1 MEENKE
7 TMQLLV
13 SEVKEQEKITFNYE
27 ELKIAL
33 TEKVSTYKNL
43 VYTEENI
50 ITAKADRAL
59 LNKLSKAIN
68 EEKKRVK
75 NLLLEPYIDFE
86 TKCKELMEIVDNA
99 SASIDNQ
106 IKSFEEVEKNNK
118 LQQILEYWIQH
129 AGEYA
134 EVIEVDKLV
143 RDQWLNKTYS
153 LSKVHDDIDHIITK
167 IKTDFSVL
175 ENAIN
180 DTETTKRLKDYYLNN
195 IDNPSVL
202 SLTMQEKQR
211 IEESNSKI
219 ESLEKT
225 TKSEANTTNT
235 SQNLIENKENVT
247 KDEIMQLDFRVWG
260 TREQLKKLQQFC
272 KENNIKVGSV
282 K

>member
-1 MEENKE
+1 MEL
-7 TMQLLV
+7 QV
-13 SEVKEQEKITFNYE
+13 SEIQELEPVKFNYE
-27 ELKIAL
+27 ELKAIL
-33 TEKVSTYKNL
+33 TEKVNTYKTL

-50 ITAKADRAL
+50 TTAKADRAL

-68 EEKKRVK
+68 DEKKRVK
-75 NLLLEPYIDFE
+75 NQLLEPYMDFE
-86 TKCKELMEIVDNA
+86 IKCKELIEIVDNA
-99 SASIDNQ
+99 SSSIDNQ

-118 LQQILEYWIQH
+118 LQQILEYWIQY

-175 ENAIN
+175 ENAIS

-225 TKSEANTTNT
+225 TKSEANTT
-235 SQNLIENKENVT
+235 ENKENVT

-260 TREQLKKLQQFC
+260 TREQLKKIQQFC

>member
-43 VYTEENI
+43 VYTEEII

>member
-59 LNKLSKAIN
+59 LNKLSKEIN

>member
-106 IKSFEEVEKNNK
+106 IKSFEEVEKNNN

>member
-7 TMQLLV
+7 TMQLIV

-27 ELKIAL
+27 ELKTTL

-50 ITAKADRAL
+50 TTAKADRAL
-59 LNKLSKAIN
+59 LNKLSRAIN
-68 EEKKRVK
+68 DEKKRVK
-75 NLLLEPYIDFE
+75 NLLLEPYVDFE
-86 TKCKELMEIVDNA
+86 DKCKELITIVDEA
-99 SASIDNQ
+99 SNSIDNQ
-106 IKSFEEVEKNNK
+106 IKNFEEVEKNNK

-143 RDQWLNKTYS
+143 KDQWLNKTCS
-153 LSKVHDDIDHIITK
+153 LNKIHDDIDHIITK

-175 ENAIN
+175 ENAVN
-180 DTETTKRLKDYYLNN
+180 DKEIAKRLKVYYLNN

-211 IEESNSKI
+211 IEEANKKI
-219 ESLEKT
+219 ETLEKS
-225 TKSEANTTNT
+225 KESKA
-235 SQNLIENKENVT
+235 NLIEMSQDVT
-247 KDEIMQLDFRVWG
+247 KDEIIQLDFRVWG

-272 KENNIKVGSV
+272 KANNIKVGSV